1 VKEHDPKSCRICQA
15 NRPKGI
21 EDMTPQQLAAREELQ
36 KPYLAGV
43 AAGEA
48 QRAAAAGRVAEH
60 NAKERAAKIGV
71 FLVIGVFFDGTGN
84 NASNT
89 ELGIACGAHHPIE
102 PEDLDASCKPYMTD
116 PNSSYGNDFTNVK
129 KLSDLYFAPD
139 ELQPDDQGKI
149 AYRKIY
155 VDGIGTVAGGADSW
169 LGLATGRGE
178 TGVAERVVNV
188 FDEVSKIVRTIHR
201 VDANHEITGIIF
213 DTFGFSRGA
222 AAARHFANEVA
233 RGNRGP
239 LKSVL
244 NSNKNAFSPTFV
256 DKYKDGIDM
265 GFIGLFDTVAATA
278 GLDNGFNVSSGITPG
293 LNIVL
298 PKSDFKDVVQLVAR
312 DECRAKFALNRV
324 GPEQQEIILPGVH
337 SNIGGGY
344 RLESEEC
351 ALVSPMQGLT
361 VAINCDLK
369 TTSIYQDALQA
380 KLRMVTDGW
389 PAEMLEIVTPAPLE
403 LPVDPQDR
411 MAPREKRVFAG
422 LQLKRVVRGDL
433 SRVYLRVMY
442 ELAKQKKVKFIE
454 FNKQRADF
462 ILPLE
467 LEQLCERFVA
477 GDYSTTPTEEAQLKL
492 HYIHTSANWNDPVAH
507 REGRGL
513 SLYYINAPTEIG
525 IRIKHPHTTGGAENE
540 IRKGMFDT
548 VCISI

>member
-1 VKEHDPKSCRICQA
+1 MKEHDPKSCRICQA

-48 QRAAAAGRVAEH
+48 QRAAAARRVAEH
-60 NAKERAAKIGV
+60 NAKERAAKIKV

-102 PEDLDASCKPYMTD
+102 PEDLDASCKPYMAD
-116 PNSSYGNDFTNVK
+116 PNSSYGNDFTNVR

-139 ELQPDDQGKI
+139 KLQPDDQGKI

-155 VDGIGTVAGGADSW
+155 VDGIGTIAGEKDSFI
-169 LGLATGRGE
+169 GLSSGRGE
-178 TGVAERVVNV
+178 TGAAERVASV
-188 FDEVSKIVRTIHR
+188 FDRVNRIVQDIYK
-201 VDANHEITGIIF
+201 ANNNYEIIGILF

-222 AAARHFANEVA
+222 AAARHFATEVA

-239 LKSVL
+239 LKYVL
-244 NSNKNAFSPTFV
+244 NSNKDAFSPTFA

-298 PKSDFKDVVQLVAR
+298 PKSDFKDVVHLVAR
-312 DECRAKFALNRV
+312 DEYRDNFALNRI
-324 GPEQQEIILPGVH
+324 GPEQLEIALPGVH
-337 SNIGGGY
+337 SNLGGGY
-344 RLESEEC
+344 RLESDEC
-351 ALVSPMQGLT
+351 VLVSPMQGLT
-361 VAINCDLK
+361 VAANCDVK

-380 KLRMVTDGW
+380 KQKMIAEGW
-389 PAEMLEIVTPAPLE
+389 PVEMLEVITPPPVE
-403 LPVDPQDR
+403 LAIDPQDR
-411 MAPREKRVFAG
+411 MAPQEKRVFAG
-422 LQLKRVVRGDL
+422 LQLKRAMRGDL

-442 ELAKQKKVKFIE
+442 ELAKQKKVTFHDLKE
-454 FNKQRADF
+454 TDSEYA
-462 ILPLE
+462 LPPE
-467 LEQLCERFVA
+467 LRLLRDRFVA
-477 GDYSTTPTEEAQLKL
+477 GDYSTTPDEEAQLKL
-492 HYIHTSANWNDPVAH
+492 RYIHTSANWSHPATHND
-507 REGRGL
+507 GRGQKFV
-513 SLYYINAPTEIG
+513 YINAPTKTG
-525 IRIKHPHTTGGAENE
+525 IRVKHPHIAGGQ
-540 IRKGMFDT
+540 K
-548 VCISI
+548 